1 MTNSPILCWRPDL
14 HVTHT
19 SDADGPC
26 VHVEDLRSRQFF
38 RIGAAEFALL
48 SRFDGQ
54 RPWQEVVSE
63 AHQSLDHQAFNEA
76 EIQAI
81 LQWALQRRL
90 LISEVTEDL
99 SAQIRDRSAAR
110 SKWNLL
116 SIRVPLGCPDKLCG
130 KLLPWTGWLFGPAAF
145 VVWLIVVGLAVS
157 EVFVNWDR
165 FQAAGAEV
173 FVPANWLGLGLA
185 WLFLKVI
192 HESAHALVCKRHGG
206 EVREVGVALI
216 LFAPVAF
223 VDVTS
228 CWRFASRWP
237 RIHTALAGIYVEM
250 ACAALAVL
258 IAGQTASLEM
268 QSFLDNVAVM
278 ASITTLLFN
287 INPLSR
293 FDGYFVLAD
302 LCRVH
307 NLYARARLAAGQ
319 CLRRCF
325 VGSSGNSQPM
335 SGFLAAYGMATWL
348 WSLSVMFGLI
358 IAASMYWHG
367 LGVILSAI
375 LVLLWFGPAL
385 RHGVR
390 SVTRWTTSERS
401 QFALRAS
408 LLSVGAAMLL
418 ALAPWPFG
426 LTAPGVVEYSPLSVV
441 RADGAGFVE
450 RVLVQEGDVV
460 SSGQPLLELRNEV
473 LERDLRDL
481 EFAIE
486 QSQLRE
492 RLAVEQRD
500 TSASQIEHQQRD
512 ALQRRLVERQRQVER
527 LVIHAPADGVIIGRE
542 LAALTGSFVS
552 EGQVLLSLGDP
563 TRREFVAAIHQED
576 LSFAQAQLSLPV
588 SIRLRGRGEV
598 VGELLR
604 VRPRASTLAE
614 HLCLCAP
621 FGGPLSVQ
629 TRSDEQN
636 GKQAEGFELL
646 EPHFWITAS
655 LGESTS
661 NAPLAGETGLLRLEQ
676 RRTCGQELL
685 NRLSRWF
692 DKLERDPRTS
702 QSVSVRG
709 N

>member
-1 MTNSPILCWRPDL
+1 MTTSPRLCWRPDL

-48 SRFDGQ
+48 SRFDGR
-54 RPWQEVVSE
+54 RPWQEVVSD
-63 AHQSLDHQAFNEA
+63 AHQSLDHQAFSEA
-76 EIQAI
+76 EVQAI
-81 LQWALQRRL
+81 LQWAMQRRL
-90 LISEVTEDL
+90 LISEVTGDSSSE
-99 SAQIRDRSAAR
+99 IKDRPTAG

-116 SIRVPLGCPDKLCG
+116 SIRVPLGCPDKLCE
-130 KLLPWTGWLFGPAAF
+130 KLLPWIGWLFGPAAF
-145 VVWLIVVGLAVS
+145 AVWLVVVGLAIS

-165 FQAAGAEV
+165 FQAASAEV

-192 HESAHALVCKRHGG
+192 HEAAHALVCKRHGG
-206 EVREVGVALI
+206 EVREVGIALI

-258 IAGQTASLEM
+258 IASQTASLEM

-278 ASITTLLFN
+278 ASLTTLLFN

-307 NLYARARLAAGQ
+307 NLYARGRLAARQLLG
-319 CLRRCF
+319 RWF
-325 VGSSGNSQPM
+325 VGSAGNSHPT

-367 LGVILSAI
+367 AGLILSAI
-375 LVLLWFGPAL
+375 LVLLWFGPAFQQ
-385 RHGVR
+385 GVR
-390 SVTRWTTSERS
+390 SVTRWTSCERR
-401 QFALRAS
+401 QFAFRAG
-408 LLSVGAAMLL
+408 LLSVGAVLLL

-460 SSGQPLLELRNEV
+460 SEGQPLLELRNEV

-481 EFAIE
+481 EFAIQ

-500 TSASQIEHQQRD
+500 TSTSQIEQQQRD
-512 ALQRRLVERQRQVER
+512 ALQRRLAERQRQVER
-527 LVIHAPADGVIIGRE
+527 LVIHAPSDGVIIGRE
-542 LAALTGSFVS
+542 LAALVGSFVS
-552 EGQVLLSLGDP
+552 EGQELLSLGDP
-563 TRREFVAAIHQED
+563 TRREFVAAIRQED
-576 LSFAQAQLSLPV
+576 LPFAQAQLRLPV
-588 SIRLRGRGEV
+588 SIRLRGRGDV
-598 VGELLR
+598 VGELRR

-614 HLCLCAP
+614 HHCLCAP

-636 GKQAEGFELL
+636 GKQSGGFELL

-655 LGESTS
+655 LGESTR
-661 NAPLAGETGLLRLEQ
+661 NAPLAGETGLLWLGH
-676 RRTCGQELL
+676 RRTCGQELM
-685 NRLSRWF
+685 NWLSRWF
-692 DKLERDPRTS
+692 DKLDREPRTS
-702 QSVSVRG
+702 QSLSVLR